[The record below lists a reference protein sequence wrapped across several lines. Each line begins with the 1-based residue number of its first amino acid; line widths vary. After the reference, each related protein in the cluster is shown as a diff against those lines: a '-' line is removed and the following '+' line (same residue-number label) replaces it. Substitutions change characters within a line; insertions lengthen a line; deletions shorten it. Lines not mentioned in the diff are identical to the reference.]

1 MSVVK
6 LNRFVREIPLQVNFG
21 DRTLGLVLICDFL
34 GIHDIHEVQGI
45 DSSIKSQV
53 VTQALEEFSIMVC
66 HQIETQ
72 NNTVCPGAV
81 TEMADVIIP
90 TLTNFILGPDYL
102 CSRVLGMCDPIFKDI
117 SQADY
122 ITRVI
127 SDKPEHL
134 KTNDF
139 VDKLYSSIA
148 ASNQPR
154 KTFKAAHFSDVH
166 VDLLYKE
173 GTNANCNMPLCC
185 RAENG
190 IPTDPKDAARK
201 WGEYQCDTT
210 HGVVTKMFEFLR
222 DEIKPDVL
230 FWTGDMSPHSVWEN
244 SDAEVADVNYV
255 IAKQIQDTF
264 GDELIVFPLQGNHD
278 VFPVNV

>member
-1 MSVVK
+1 
-6 LNRFVREIPLQVNFG
+6 
-21 DRTLGLVLICDFL
+21 
-34 GIHDIHEVQGI
+34 
-45 DSSIKSQV
+45 
-53 VTQALEEFSIMVC
+53 
-66 HQIETQ
+66 
-72 NNTVCPGAV
+72 
-81 TEMADVIIP
+81 MADVIIP

-102 CSRVLGMCDPIFKDI
+102 CSRVLGMCDPVFKDLNQ
-117 SQADY
+117 SDY
-122 ITRVI
+122 ISRVM

-139 VDKLYSSIA
+139 VDKLYESIA
-148 ASNQPR
+148 ASTQPR
-154 KTFKAAHFSDVH
+154 KTFLAAHFSDVH

-190 IPTDPKDAARK
+190 IPADPKDAARK

-210 HGVVTKMFEFLR
+210 HAVVTKMFEFLR

-244 SDAEVADVNYV
+244 SDEEVADVNYV
-255 IAKQIQDTF
+255 IAKQI
-264 GDELIVFPLQGNHD
+264 
-278 VFPVNV
+278 

>member
-1 MSVVK
+1 M
-6 LNRFVREIPLQVNFG
+6 
-21 DRTLGLVLICDFL
+21 
-34 GIHDIHEVQGI
+34 
-45 DSSIKSQV
+45 
-53 VTQALEEFSIMVC
+53 
-66 HQIETQ
+66 
-72 NNTVCPGAV
+72 
-81 TEMADVIIP
+81 
-90 TLTNFILGPDYL
+90 
-102 CSRVLGMCDPIFKDI
+102 
-117 SQADY
+117 
-122 ITRVI
+122 

-139 VDKLYSSIA
+139 VDKLYESLAVSS
-148 ASNQPR
+148 QPR
-154 KTFKAAHFSDVH
+154 KTFLAAHFSDVH
-166 VDLLYKE
+166 VDLLYQE

-190 IPTDPKDAARK
+190 IPADPKDAARK

-210 HGVVTKMFEFLR
+210 HAVVTKMFEFLR

-255 IAKQIQDTF
+255 IAKQIQETF
-264 GDELIVFPLQGNHD
+264 GDELMVFPLQGNHD